1 MITFNV
7 TTQAVVDGVDHRCRE
22 LDRKWGI
29 GRLRLLVDDELRA
42 RFDLQRQLFN
52 ASLVNGDEEQV
63 ALHGAAMR
71 RGLDALDAAAAAAGA
86 FPLSPKIWECTL
98 PCGEVV
104 SIVRTEAEAIHVA
117 RECEVYTLTEI
128 GALIERLGDQIR
140 KVKTMYPGATVAEI
154 RDREP
159 SPPFMSEQDRSAYVE
174 ELATRFQPDEEI
186 PF

>member
-7 TTQAVVDGVDHRCRE
+7 TTQAIVDGVDHRCRE

-42 RFDLQRQLFN
+42 RFDRQREMFS
-52 ASLVNGDEEQV
+52 AALVSGDEEQV

-71 RGLDALDAAAAAAGA
+71 RGWDALDAAATAAGA
-86 FPLSPKIWECTL
+86 EPLHPEVWECTL
-98 PCGEVV
+98 PGSGEVV
-104 SIVRTEAEAIHVA
+104 AIVRTEAEAQHVCRDA
-117 RECEVYTLTEI
+117 EVYSLAEI
-128 GALIERLGDQIR
+128 ATLIERLGDQIR
-140 KVKTMYPGATVAEI
+140 KVKTLYPGASVAEI

-159 SPPFMSEQDRSAYVE
+159 PLITTPIPEDG
-174 ELATRFQPDEEI
+174 DEI